1 MLWFAAAW
9 GLLIGESWVRVGI
22 VLVLAAYVWGLINH
36 TSVTE
41 ALANINFG
49 DQSSKLIALIA
60 VVLLYVPASRQWF
73 AQKNAKT

>member
-9 GLLIGESWVRVGI
+9 GILIGESWIRVGI
-22 VLVLAAYVWGLINH
+22 VLVLVAYVWGLINY

-49 DQSSKLIALIA
+49 DQTSKLIALVA
-60 VVLLYVPASRQWF
+60 VVLLYIPTNRRWF
-73 AQKNAKT
+73 MQKNAKP